1 MPTAEPFATEN
12 MAVVE
17 YILGQARIEFTRAE
31 GQSLACRTQSLD
43 KVSAELGAKPA
54 NHSQIKRGTAAAC
67 TARRGMQ
74 GHEVGEI
81 SLWLVDERQRSA
93 RGGIHLWRQA
103 GRIVP
108 FRELGAK
115 KAAATGRREFCL
127 QACSGCDRWIMA

>member
-1 MPTAEPFATEN
+1 MAMPTAEPFATEN
-12 MAVVE
+12 MAVGE

-43 KVSAELGAKPA
+43 KVLAELGAKPA

-81 SLWLVDERQRSA
+81 SLWLVDERQRRHPSLA
-93 RGGIHLWRQA
+93 ASGPHRSIPRAGGEKGDCDWSSGVLFA
-103 GRIVP
+103 SM
-108 FRELGAK
+108 FRL
-115 KAAATGRREFCL
+115 
-127 QACSGCDRWIMA
+127 